1 MNRWPFYD
9 EEQIQD
15 VIAVLR
21 SGRVNAWTGPKTG
34 EFERTYAERLG
45 RRHAIALA
53 NGTIALDM
61 ALGAIGLN
69 PGDEVIVTPRS
80 FVASASCV
88 PMAGGIPIFADV
100 DADSQAMTAAS
111 IADAVTSRTRA
122 VIVVHL
128 GGWPADMPAIM
139 TLARERGF
147 LVIEDCA
154 QAHGAEIEGRPVGS
168 FGDIAAFSFC
178 QDKIITTGGE
188 GGLIALDDE
197 TLWARAWSLKDH
209 GKSYEA
215 VLEEVHPPGFRWVH
229 HSFGTNGRMSEIQA
243 ALGLRQLGRLAQWNA
258 ARTANATILL
268 EMARRLPAL
277 HTPQPPPHLRHAWY
291 RFYTFVRPEHL
302 RAGWSRDRILE
313 EILARGVS
321 CFSGSC
327 PEIYRERAFA
337 DRGFV
342 PARRLPVAAS
352 LGETSLAFLVDPC
365 QDVASM
371 RWTAQVLSDV
381 VGEATADETFEK
393 TAQIGEE
400 QSGEGQSHAAATI

>member
-9 EEQIQD
+9 EEQIED

-21 SGRVNAWTGPKTG
+21 SGRVNAWTGTRTG
-34 EFERTYAERLG
+34 EFERAYAERLG

-53 NGTIALDM
+53 NGTIALDV
-61 ALGAIGLN
+61 ALGAIGLQH
-69 PGDEVIVTPRS
+69 GDEVIVTPRS

-88 PMAGGIPIFADV
+88 PMAGGVPVFADV
-100 DADSQAMTAAS
+100 DPDSQAITATS
-111 IADAVTSRTRA
+111 IANVLTPRTRA

-188 GGLIALDDE
+188 GGLLALDDE
-197 TLWARAWSLKDH
+197 EMWARAWSLKDH
-209 GKSYEA
+209 GKNYEA
-215 VLEEVHPPGFRWVH
+215 VHEQGHPPGFRWVH
-229 HSFGTNGRMSEIQA
+229 DSFGTNGRMSEIQA
-243 ALGLRQLGRLAQWNA
+243 VLGLRQLDRLAQWNA
-258 ARTANATILL
+258 ERTANAAILI
-268 EMARRLPAL
+268 EAARSLPAL
-277 HTPQPPPHLRHAWY
+277 YTPQPPPHLRHAWY
-291 RFYTFVRPEHL
+291 RFYTFVRPERL
-302 RAGWSRDRILE
+302 RAGWSRDRILQ
-313 EILARGVS
+313 EIVARSVQ
-321 CFSGSC
+321 CFSGTC

-337 DRGFV
+337 ERGFV
-342 PARRLPVAAS
+342 PPRRLPVAAS

-365 QDVASM
+365 QDAAAM
-371 RWTAQVLSDV
+371 RRAVQVLSDV
-381 VGEATADETFEK
+381 IGEASIDEDFEK
-393 TAQIGEE
+393 AART
-400 QSGEGQSHAAATI
+400 GEGRSPAEATV